1 MRRLA
6 AGSGYPR
13 PDPVLLRMCRS
24 MRWRW
29 LPVALLTSTLSS
41 ACALSSSGGGGSE
54 PGLSAEE
61 SAALRS
67 LRALVADGSHLR
79 AAEMADSLYA
89 AWQFERRL
97 SAGANQA
104 LWLGAVSFEAA
115 GETDVAASRL
125 EVLIVRASG
134 SLQELGI
141 QRLAH
146 IRVRSGR
153 EMAALELMLEH
164 PGTLNEE
171 SLRLMRTAAGS
182 VTLVQLETLAAR
194 SAGRPGALL
203 GAELAKALALAGRG
217 DSAAAVA
224 RSVLEEDAWSAD
236 RQLARQVLAGEY
248 REAARLRV
256 GLVIPRTGRF
266 AAAGQ
271 LVEEGARVALLEYAR
286 TAGALP
292 VDLVIRDDSS
302 GVADVGALVR
312 GLEKEAV
319 VAVVGPMRSDA
330 FAAAARGRRDS
341 KLLLISPTAT
351 DIQEPEKN
359 AFTLWERQRRHGD
372 VARDLARFLGG
383 DAGLRRLAVLYPL
396 GPLGQSSYRSFAEAA
411 QEVGAQIVASSA
423 YRPDTTTFRGPIDR
437 IAAAA
442 PEAIFVDA
450 EAGPTVLQLTPQIP
464 YYGVEGTIIA
474 GSALWGEPDVLRRL
488 EGTLGNAWIV
498 GTYVDRTAEASPWA
512 TFEDLYE
519 MHYRKSLRGNMLP
532 ALGYD
537 AMRVVLTAI
546 ARSGTGDP
554 ARVSRAARE
563 LEIAGATGLF
573 RLDPGSSTVA
583 RRTLIRALRDG
594 ALYLLDVAS
603 LLTWRD
609 VEAEE
614 AARRAKAEKEGG

>member
-1 MRRLA
+1 
-6 AGSGYPR
+6 
-13 PDPVLLRMCRS
+13 

-29 LPVALLTSTLSS
+29 LPTALLTATLSS
-41 ACALSSSGGGGSE
+41 ACALSSSGGGGGD
-54 PGLSAEE
+54 PGVSAEE

-89 AWQFERRL
+89 AWQFERGL
-97 SAGANQA
+97 SAAANQA
-104 LWLGAVSFEAA
+104 LWLGAVSFEGA

-146 IRVRSGR
+146 IRVRNGR
-153 EMAALELMLEH
+153 EMAALDVMLEH
-164 PGTLNEE
+164 SGTLNDE

-182 VTLVQLETLAAR
+182 VTLVELETLAAR
-194 SAGRPGALL
+194 SEGRVGALL

-286 TAGALP
+286 AAGALP

-302 GVADVGALVR
+302 GVADVEALVR

-319 VAVVGPMRSDA
+319 VAIVGPMRSDA
-330 FAAAARGRRDS
+330 FAEAARSRRDS

-351 DIQEPEKN
+351 DVREPERN
-359 AFTLWERQRRHGD
+359 AFTLWERQRRHAD

-396 GPLGQSSYRSFAEAA
+396 GPLGQSSYRSFEEAA
-411 QEVGAQIVASSA
+411 QEVGAQVVASSA

-442 PEAIFVDA
+442 PQAIFVDA
-450 EAGPTVLQLTPQIP
+450 DVGPTVLQLTPQIP
-464 YYGVEGTIIA
+464 YYGVEGRIIA

-519 MHYRKSLRGNMLP
+519 MHYRKSLRDNMLP

-546 ARSGTGDP
+546 ARSGTGDA

-563 LEIAGATGLF
+563 LEVAGATGLF
-573 RLDPGSSTVA
+573 RLDPGSSTVV

-614 AARRAKAEKEGG
+614 AARRAEAEKEGG